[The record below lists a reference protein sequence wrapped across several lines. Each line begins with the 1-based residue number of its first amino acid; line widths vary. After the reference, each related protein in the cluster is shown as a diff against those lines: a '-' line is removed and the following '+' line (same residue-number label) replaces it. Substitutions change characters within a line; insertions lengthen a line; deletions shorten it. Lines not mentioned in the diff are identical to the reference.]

1 MLIDSRPI
9 PRRDSSLQFSL
20 YSWESRSSVHASGLG
35 QRRCLLKARGCR
47 RAGQSAEPF
56 LVGVFNGKAWRSTG
70 FFSPSSS
77 GQQPGR
83 CDCDPTVEPVCVLV
97 ESETRI
103 FAGYPLHVLVRLRC
117 GDQPGVRR
125 GGWVANG
132 ILLGIDRC
140 EPHNDLSSASS
151 RRQVASPA
159 AASRLGV
166 VRVVYP
172 VTYRHF

>member
-1 MLIDSRPI
+1 M
-9 PRRDSSLQFSL
+9 
-20 YSWESRSSVHASGLG
+20 
-35 QRRCLLKARGCR
+35 
-47 RAGQSAEPF
+47 
-56 LVGVFNGKAWRSTG
+56 
-70 FFSPSSS
+70 
-77 GQQPGR
+77 
-83 CDCDPTVEPVCVLV
+83 LV

-151 RRQVASPA
+151 SRGPQPPA
-159 AASRLGV
+159 KDAWGI
-166 VRVVYP
+166 
-172 VTYRHF
+172 